1 MDTKF
6 LRGQCV
12 CSRPGL
18 GFPFQA
24 STLSPVPDSPLVT
37 DLLSYSACRG
47 FWDQRRLRSLG
58 QCTHSTVQQ
67 EVTFPQ
73 RPLTGPPLPP
83 PPHPR
88 PALRWLFPLSLGVST
103 QALGANLCLVILPI
117 TSPSLAWLVGAQR
130 TGRWVGAQLTFAKRM
145 NE

>member
-58 QCTHSTVQQ
+58 QRTHSTVQQ

-73 RPLTGPPLPP
+73 RPLTGPPPP
-83 PPHPR
+83 PPAPPQASTALALPTLLGCLHPSTR
-88 PALRWLFPLSLGVST
+88 SQPMSCYSTHHLPLPNLASWCSAHW
-103 QALGANLCLVILPI
+103 ALGRCSVNFCQ
-117 TSPSLAWLVGAQR
+117 T
-130 TGRWVGAQLTFAKRM
+130 

>member
-6 LRGQCV
+6 LRDQCV
-12 CSRPGL
+12 CSRLGL

-24 STLSPVPDSPLVT
+24 STLSPVPDSPLFT

-47 FWDQRRLRSLG
+47 FWDQRRLRSLC

-73 RPLTGPPLPP
+73 SPLTGT

-130 TGRWVGAQLTFAKRM
+130 SGHRVGAQLTFAKRM